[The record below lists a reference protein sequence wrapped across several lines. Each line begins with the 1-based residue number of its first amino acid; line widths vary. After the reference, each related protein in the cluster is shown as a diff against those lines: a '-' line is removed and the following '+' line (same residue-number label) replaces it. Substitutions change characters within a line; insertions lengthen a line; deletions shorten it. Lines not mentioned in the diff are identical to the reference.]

1 MPSLWCRSVI
11 THPVEHC
18 AGRAR
23 EVDHRGR
30 GGAEPAAGRRAG
42 RAVASRL
49 LVEVPAPTRVCCETA
64 MLRSG
69 HVHCQPVVN
78 PWELRLERLRRP
90 AAVLPA
96 QHFKEKQNT
105 DPNPERSNGRL
116 AALDSDA
123 ALSAAWARH
132 AGMIY
137 YVPRSARVGGHGVKA
152 VVV

>member
-1 MPSLWCRSVI
+1 M
-11 THPVEHC
+11 
-18 AGRAR
+18 
-23 EVDHRGR
+23 
-30 GGAEPAAGRRAG
+30 
-42 RAVASRL
+42 
-49 LVEVPAPTRVCCETA
+49 
-64 MLRSG
+64 
-69 HVHCQPVVN
+69 
-78 PWELRLERLRRP
+78 
-90 AAVLPA
+90 LPA